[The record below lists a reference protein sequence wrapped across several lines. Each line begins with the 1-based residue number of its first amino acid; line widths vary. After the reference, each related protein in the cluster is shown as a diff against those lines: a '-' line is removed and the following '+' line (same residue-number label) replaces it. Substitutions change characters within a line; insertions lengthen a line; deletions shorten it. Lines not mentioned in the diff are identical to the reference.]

1 MEAPLPHSGLWGLA
15 LLPPTLLLA
24 ALCARCRRGYGVQVD
39 NYEYK
44 PPHSVAPSSFI
55 VMGPRYLAPHLPPDP
70 PNPQPP
76 PWGPET
82 RQQPS
87 PHPPRGSSADA
98 GPPPPLEDDYTND
111 AYVTGYVSCRNR
123 KGRGQAHPPARS
135 TRTSPMTGATAEP
148 TAWNTSTS
156 PRPDPPPRVRA
167 RTGPPTTRTSNRSRP
182 RAPPHI

>member
-111 AYVTGYVSCRNR
+111 AYVTGYVQVLPEPEGAGPS
-123 KGRGQAHPPARS
+123 APPSEEYENLPDDRS
-135 TRTSPMTGATAEP
+135 DSRADSLEYI
-148 TAWNTSTS
+148 NL
-156 PRPDPPPRVRA
+156 PPP
-167 RTGPPTTRTSNRSRP
+167 GS
-182 RAPPHI
+182 APASESEDGAPDYENL